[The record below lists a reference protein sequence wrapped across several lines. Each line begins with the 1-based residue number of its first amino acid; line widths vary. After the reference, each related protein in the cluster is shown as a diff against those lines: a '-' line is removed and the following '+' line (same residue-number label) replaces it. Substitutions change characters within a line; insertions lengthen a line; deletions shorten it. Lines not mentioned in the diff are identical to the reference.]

1 MQIIVK
7 GNGLTTPFFYDIL
20 RKECVFSLGPMDY
33 KDSIDLQNLP
43 QHIAFIMDGN
53 GRWAKNQSQ
62 HRLFGHAAGVESVKE
77 VIKTAREIGIAYLTM
92 YAFST
97 ENWSRPSEEV
107 EGLMNLLVE
116 AITNEVD
123 EMHQNGVRL
132 LTIGN
137 IEGLPGKCYESLIAA
152 MDRTKDNK
160 NLTLVLA
167 LNYSARQEIL
177 EAAKK
182 LNDYA
187 QQQGI
192 DAAQVQEQDFA
203 QLLQTKDIPDP
214 ELLIRTSGE
223 CRISNFLLWQLSYT
237 ELYFTETHWP
247 DFRRDALLE
256 AIRAYQKRER
266 RFGMV
271 SEQIQKA

>member
-1 MQIIVK
+1 
-7 GNGLTTPFFYDIL
+7 
-20 RKECVFSLGPMDY
+20 MDY
-33 KDSIDLQNLP
+33 KDTIDLQNIP
-43 QHIAFIMDGN
+43 QHVAFIMDGN
-53 GRWAKNQSQ
+53 GRWAKKQGQ

-77 VIKTAREIGIAYLTM
+77 VIKTAREIGISFLTM

-132 LTIGN
+132 LTIGD
-137 IEGLPGKCYESLIAA
+137 IKGLPGNCYDSLMAA
-152 MDRTKDNK
+152 MERTKDNQ

-182 LNDYA
+182 LTELVQDRSKSLD
-187 QQQGI
+187 QI
-192 DAAQVQEQDFA
+192 QEQDFA

-256 AIRAYQKRER
+256 AICAYQKRER

-271 SEQIQKA
+271 SEQIKKA

>member
-1 MQIIVK
+1 
-7 GNGLTTPFFYDIL
+7 
-20 RKECVFSLGPMDY
+20 MDY

-137 IEGLPGKCYESLIAA
+137 IKGLPGKCYESLI
-152 MDRTKDNK
+152 
-160 NLTLVLA
+160 
-167 LNYSARQEIL
+167 
-177 EAAKK
+177 
-182 LNDYA
+182 NDYA
-187 QQQGI
+187 QQKGI